1 MQKSILTLALALAV
15 SGGAFAQSLSSGD
28 PNAPQVTGATIAL
41 GATSISQQT
50 NNAAGTGGAAC
61 GNGAVPAG
69 TTENSFYRRF
79 YLNEYGAQPSASVT
93 AVQIAIRDGGAG
105 ANPALP
111 ITVNLYTIPASTPV
125 DTIPLAALTQIGS
138 ATASLN
144 LPAGNAPTVFTIP
157 VAGTITDTTASNL
170 VVEWTNG
177 VGAVTFPQFFPAN
190 NTNAETH
197 PSFIRAPGCGL
208 AAPATFASI
217 NFPSA
222 LVMVV
227 EGTGLPVELQ
237 QFQVD

>member
-1 MQKSILTLALALAV
+1 MQKSILALALGLSL
-15 SGGAFAQSLSSGD
+15 SGVAAAQTLSSGD
-28 PNAPQVTGATIAL
+28 PDAPQIAGAPIAL

-50 NNAAGTGGAAC
+50 DNAPGTGGAAC
-61 GNGAVPAG
+61 GDAGPPAA

-79 YLNEYGAQPSASVT
+79 YLNEYGAAPSASVT
-93 AVQIAIRDGGAG
+93 AVQIAIRDGNAG
-105 ANPALP
+105 ANPSLP

-125 DTIPLAALTQIGS
+125 DTIPLAALTQIGTGS
-138 ATASLN
+138 ANVSV
-144 LPAGNAPTVFTIP
+144 PAGNVPTAFTIP
-157 VAGTITDTTASNL
+157 VTGTIADTTASNL

-177 VGAVTFPQFFPAN
+177 VGATNSPQFFPAN

-197 PSFIRAPGCGL
+197 PSFIRAPGCSIN
-208 AAPATFASI
+208 APVTFASI

-222 LVMVV
+222 VVMVV